1 MTDVILQARG
11 LRKSYDNGRMQALRG
26 VDLDISA
33 GDFLAIVGP
42 SGSGKSTLLH
52 LLGGLDTPSGGDV
65 LWRGVTLGSRQDH
78 LDFYRAR
85 HVGFVF
91 QAFHLLP
98 TLTVLENVQVPMM
111 SAPRNGASR
120 SGRARALLAELG
132 LDGCVRQF
140 PNELSG
146 GQRQRVAI
154 ARALA
159 NDPELLLA
167 DEPTG
172 NLDSENSERTL
183 DVLTELRKRR
193 GMTLVIV
200 THEHGI
206 AEAAERHIRIQDGR
220 IA

>member
-1 MTDVILQARG
+1 MTEVLLEARG
-11 LRKSYDNGRMQALRG
+11 LRKAYDNGRMQALRG
-26 VDLDISA
+26 VDVDISV
-33 GDFLAIVGP
+33 GEFLAIMGP

-52 LLGGLDTPSGGDV
+52 LLGGLDAPSGGQV
-65 LWRGVTLGSRQDH
+65 LWRGVALGSGRD
-78 LDFYRAR
+78 LDVYRSR

-98 TLTVLENVQVPMM
+98 TLTVLENVQVPMLA
-111 SAPRNGASR
+111 APRNGTNR
-120 SGRARALLAELG
+120 VERARALLGELG
-132 LDGCVRQF
+132 LDGCIRQY

-146 GQRQRVAI
+146 GQRQRAAI

-159 NDPELLLA
+159 NQPELLLA

-172 NLDSENSERTL
+172 NLDSENSARIL
-183 DVLTELRKRR
+183 DVLTELQKRR

-200 THEHGI
+200 THENGI
-206 AEAAERHIRIQDGR
+206 AQAAERQICIRDGR